1 MKIHKAC
8 TCVRYV
14 LHFKYSFRLVSGTED
29 EMPLKINLRT
39 AVRQMKVDGSQGKV
53 TLRLKDGSQVTV
65 DEVVV
70 AVPAPVLA
78 KGDLLFEPSLPK
90 GYQWALSQIGQW
102 QPESSASAG

>member
-1 MKIHKAC
+1 
-8 TCVRYV
+8 
-14 LHFKYSFRLVSGTED
+14 
-29 EMPLKINLRT
+29 MPLKISLRT
-39 AVRQMKVDGSQGKV
+39 AVRQVKVDRSQGKV

-90 GYQWALSQIGQW
+90 EYQWALSQIGQCFVVAV
-102 QPESSASAG
+102 SVSLVC